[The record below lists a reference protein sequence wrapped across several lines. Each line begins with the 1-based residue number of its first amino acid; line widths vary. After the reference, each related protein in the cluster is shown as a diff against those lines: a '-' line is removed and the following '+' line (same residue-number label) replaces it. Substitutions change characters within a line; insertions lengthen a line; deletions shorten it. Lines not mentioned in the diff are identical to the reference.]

1 MAGQASIENGKKGGR
16 PKAAHTL
23 AAETAK
29 AKLIEMYVA
38 NIVPINQALI
48 DKALSGDVSAIRELH
63 DRVYGKASQPVE
75 HSGVID
81 IGLILDEIEN
91 E

>member
-1 MAGQASIENGKKGGR
+1 MTIKLTDESGNEVEVLTPEEI
-16 PKAAHTL
+16 